1 MLCSK
6 NELSSTPQGGM
17 KATEQKLIRSSLDYK
32 EPVSSHDTDKNNPIY
47 EDVEASAQQLEGG
60 DVTIENPDYVTNVF

>member
-1 MLCSK
+1 
-6 NELSSTPQGGM
+6 M
-17 KATEQKLIRSSLDYK
+17 KATEQKLIRSSLDYEK
-32 EPVSSHDTDKNNPIY
+32 PVFSPDADKNNPIY